1 MCPFCF
7 GRHCKIPQSCEI
19 LLTRSILYK
28 DVCEATAQLC
38 HETLY
43 QLREDIYAA
52 IERSVELE
60 VAPSDSYLDVLLQNA
75 DIASQNKIPLQ
86 QDVGLPQFYIEV
98 GHDVVIEGGSIK
110 DALVEGL
117 QNFISSHPY
126 RLNILEDPLSFD
138 QQRQDILPLRYN
150 LHEVEGDG
158 LTIRCIRTS
167 SDSERVSRVAV
178 FASHELF
185 AAIDNFVMNAV
196 LEAQLRTPPP
206 LLIGVGIGGSQDESG
221 ALAKRAL
228 LRPIGKPPDNL
239 ASARLE
245 QDILNT
251 VNQLGIGPGGL
262 GGLTTALAVHVA
274 SAPCTP
280 EAIPVA
286 VRLMGSTPCMS
297 EVVF

>member
-1 MCPFCF
+1 M
-7 GRHCKIPQSCEI
+7 
-19 LLTRSILYK
+19 TRSILYK

-38 HETLY
+38 HKTLY

-52 IERSVELE
+52 IERSVDLE
-60 VAPSDSYLDVLLQNA
+60 QYPSDSYLDVLLQNA

-86 QDVGLPQFYIEV
+86 QDVGLPQFFIEV
-98 GHDVVIEGGSIK
+98 GHDVVIEGGSFK
-110 DALVEGL
+110 DAMLEGL
-117 QNFISSHPY
+117 HQFISTHPY

-138 QQRQDILPLRYN
+138 QRHDILPLRYK

-178 FASHELF
+178 FGSHELF
-185 AAIDNFVMNAV
+185 AAIDNFVMKAV

-245 QDILNT
+245 KDILNT

-262 GGLTTALAVHVA
+262 GGSTTALAVHVA

-286 VRLMGSTPCMS
+286 VRLMGCTPCMS